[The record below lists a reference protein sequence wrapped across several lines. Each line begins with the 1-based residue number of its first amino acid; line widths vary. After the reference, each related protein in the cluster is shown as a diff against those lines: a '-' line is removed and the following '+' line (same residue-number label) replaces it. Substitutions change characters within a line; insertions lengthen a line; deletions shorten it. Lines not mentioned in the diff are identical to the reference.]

1 MKNVKTEKDEETKVR
16 CFPNEEKFPSC
27 KILPTMA
34 MLVEQRSLQ

>member
-1 MKNVKTEKDEETKVR
+1 MKTEKDEDEESKVR
-16 CFPNEEKFPSC
+16 CFTNEEKFPGC